1 MFNVNLTTKKKGD
14 TPMEK
19 VIEAK
24 NIKKIYGLYSPTP
37 KEAITDITLDV
48 YEGDFVCIMGPSGSG
63 KTSLV
68 NILATIDDFTS
79 GKVVLLGQDIA
90 QISEK
95 NKALI
100 RKKDIG
106 FIFQNY
112 NLIDTLKNK
121 DNILFSLRLNNV
133 SLEMQ
138 ANILKKI
145 SKELAIE
152 EIINKFPFECSGGQQ
167 QRIAI
172 ARALATEPKIIFADE
187 PTGNI
192 DSLSAK
198 QLMELFVKIND
209 ERKTTIVMVTHDSFV
224 ASFSKTLYYIVDG
237 KIENKIDRKELTQF
251 EYYTEIIKTTS
262 QIDFF
267 K

>member
-1 MFNVNLTTKKKGD
+1 MSNINFTKKKKGD
-14 TPMEK
+14 ITMEK

-24 NIKKIYGLYSPTP
+24 NIKKIYGVYSPTP
-37 KEAITDITLDV
+37 KEAIKDISLDI
-48 YEGDFVCIMGPSGSG
+48 YKGDFVCIMGPSGSG
-63 KTSLV
+63 KTTLV
-68 NILATIDDFTS
+68 NILATIDDLTR
-79 GKVVLLGQDIA
+79 GKIILLGQDIT

-112 NLIDTLKNK
+112 NLIETLKNK

-133 SLEMQ
+133 PLEKQ
-138 ANILKKI
+138 GNIIKKV

-152 EIINKFPFECSGGQQ
+152 EIIDKFPFECSGGQQ
-167 QRIAI
+167 QRVAI
-172 ARALATEPKIIFADE
+172 ARALVTEPKILFADE

-192 DSLSAK
+192 DSLSAR

-224 ASFSKTLYYIVDG
+224 ASFSKVLYYIVDG
-237 KIENKIDRKELTQF
+237 KIKNKIERKELTQF

-262 QIDFF
+262 HIDFF
-267 K
+267 